1 MISTNVRI
9 SKLTID
15 QALLKKYNI
24 NGPRYTSYPTAKEFS
39 ESVSSESYHWHV
51 EDSNQDPIPK
61 PLSLY
66 LHIPFCK
73 SLCYYCGCHK
83 VITQNTSKAQNYLD
97 TLHKEIELQA
107 KLFAKDREVKQI
119 HLGGGT
125 PTYFNTADIH
135 KILDT
140 IENHF
145 NLTPISQ
152 REFGI
157 EIDPRTT
164 TTTDIKRLALM
175 GFNRMSF
182 GIQDFDRDVQIAI
195 NRIQDKDE
203 TIDLLKAA
211 RSAGTKSLSVDL
223 IYGLPKQTADSFAKT
238 LEEIIKV
245 KPDRIALYNYA
256 HMPQTIK
263 SQKLINDED
272 IPSAKVKLALLTL
285 SIDTLTAVGYRHIG
299 MDHFA
304 LPDDP
309 LSQSLEQGT
318 LHRNFQGYSTHGDC
332 DIIGFGVSAI
342 SKVGD
347 IFSQNYKKLFDY
359 QNRIQQK
366 SLAIEKGCSLS
377 IDDKIRAAVI
387 QHIMCSQTLD
397 INAFNRTHSIIF
409 ECYFKKEI
417 EKLSP
422 MINDGLLIITP
433 EKLKIT
439 EKGRLLLRNIAMAFD
454 TYLSEKLSKDENLIK
469 FSKVL

>member
-1 MISTNVRI
+1 M
-9 SKLTID
+9 TID
-15 QALLKKYNI
+15 QKLLKKYNI
-24 NGPRYTSYPTAKEFS
+24 NGPRYTSYPTAKEFGN
-39 ESVSSESYHWHV
+39 SVNSESYHWHV

-83 VITQNTSKAQNYLD
+83 VITQNKSKAHTYLD
-97 TLHKEIELQA
+97 TLHREIELQA
-107 KLFAKDREVKQI
+107 KLFAKDREVRQI

-125 PTYFNTADIH
+125 PTYFTTTDIH
-135 KILDT
+135 KTLDT

-145 NLTPISQ
+145 NLAPISQ

-164 TTTDIKRLALM
+164 TTTDIKRLVLI

-182 GIQDFDRDVQIAI
+182 GIQDFDRNVQIAI
-195 NRIQDKDE
+195 NRIQDKNE
-203 TIDLLKAA
+203 TIDLLQAA
-211 RSAGTKSLSVDL
+211 RAAGSRSLSVDL
-223 IYGLPKQTADSFAKT
+223 IYGLPQQTLDSFTKT
-238 LEEIIKV
+238 LEEIIRV

-263 SQKLINDED
+263 SQKLIKDED

-285 SIDTLTAVGYRHIG
+285 SINTLTSAGYQHIG

-347 IFSQNYKKLFDY
+347 IFSQNYKKLSEY
-359 QNRIQQK
+359 QDHIQQK
-366 SLAIEKGCSLS
+366 RLAIEKGCALS

-387 QHIMCSQTLD
+387 QHIMCSQALD
-397 INAFNRTHSIIF
+397 INAFNRTHCIIF
-409 ECYFKKEI
+409 EGYFKNEI
-417 EKLSP
+417 EKLAP
-422 MINDGLLIITP
+422 MIKDGLLTITP
-433 EKLKIT
+433 EELKIT
-439 EKGRLLLRNIAMAFD
+439 EKGRLLLRNIAMVFD
-454 TYLSEKLSKDENLIK
+454 TYLSKKLSTDKNLIK